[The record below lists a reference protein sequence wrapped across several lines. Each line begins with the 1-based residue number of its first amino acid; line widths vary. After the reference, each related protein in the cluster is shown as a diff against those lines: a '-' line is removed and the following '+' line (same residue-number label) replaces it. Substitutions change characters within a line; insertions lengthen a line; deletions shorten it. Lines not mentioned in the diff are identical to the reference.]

1 MEEIIDI
8 NKDNV
13 DLDGLFCKKSQ
24 KKQAG
29 YQNKITWIKKRFK
42 EGLKYK
48 MLMIIEKGKQNSRG
62 FIEYI
67 PGEYNWRGIQAKLM
81 GGW

>member
-8 NKDNV
+8 NEDNV

-24 KKQAG
+24 KKQIG
-29 YQNKITWIKKRFK
+29 YQNKVTWIKKRFK

-48 MLMIIEKGKQNSRG
+48 MLMMNISPESITGVE
-62 FIEYI
+62 F
-67 PGEYNWRGIQAKLM
+67 KLM